1 MTFREAYERTGR
13 ALNVSVIPFDQHS
26 PTKLLNHLTA
36 PDCVI
41 WSAISTLFWRIRRAS
56 DKTLMAINIH
66 LSVASAAVPG
76 ILPGVVLMQKT
87 KNGDLRPMNFG
98 SKFKDGSLRV
108 DIPLESLHLLFNVNY
123 AIVSQGQYFCV
134 HVRMALR
141 RS

>member
-41 WSAISTLFWRIRRAS
+41 WSAISKSIQIKSFYATTLFDCAS
-56 DKTLMAINIH
+56 SLP
-66 LSVASAAVPG
+66 VASAAVPG

-123 AIVSQGQYFCV
+123 AIVSQGQS
-134 HVRMALR
+134 L
-141 RS
+141 